1 MMPGQ
6 MMPTTG
12 IEQLGNFQ
20 DSMNSRSG
28 LDRLRA
34 MQTLGLMSLANDT
47 YMEESLD
54 QPQQPMMNPE
64 QPMMQ
69 QGLSGLPQVQ
79 AGFGGFLK
87 NVFKAV
93 TRPIKA
99 VVKGVSKFAKSK
111 IGKMIVP
118 AALAFAAPWAMGL
131 SFSASPFLY
140 SAAAGLGSGL
150 GSLVSGAKP
159 GDALKS
165 ALIGGLATYAGGSL
179 FNKFGGAGSK
189 AATGASKLTTAS
201 GAPVYG
207 SNVVTGAAK
216 AAGTGGAQTFGSFGT
231 MGTGAGTVGSQA
243 ANVATA
249 IPSALTGSPL
259 AVQAA
264 QQAAV
269 DSALTN
275 VGLTGT
281 APTGPFSSTAFTGGG
296 SAVAPSAAVQPG
308 AQSIFSGD
316 TSAQAFKNL
325 PKQLVQYG
333 KEALTKPE
341 TYGALARD
349 MAPSPFDQPALSPEQ
364 ELEDYGFTR
373 TPNSLGLQEAYYVNP
388 DTGQEMSITDA
399 MAYMRSKSQGITGA
413 QRRDQATQVGG
424 FGNLAPQL
432 KYRPT
437 GLATSSPFINKDGGA
452 VIPQQDGSEILRSSG
467 GLMGYAYGGQL
478 PEFSGQ
484 VPGEGHGMEDN
495 VSFPITERQ
504 GGGEVQIAEGRLSP
518 DEYVVDANT
527 MSLLGNGSSDAGAK
541 IMDETI
547 RDVRMAATGQKEQQ
561 KQINGLQALS
571 RMKRNI

>member
-1 MMPGQ
+1 MAMQPQ
-6 MMPTTG
+6 MTG
-12 IEQLGNFQ
+12 VESLQGFQ
-20 DSMNSRSG
+20 DNMNSTSG
-28 LDRLRA
+28 LERLRA

-47 YMEESLD
+47 YMEESLE
-54 QPQQPMMNPE
+54 QPTQPMMN
-64 QPMMQ
+64 
-69 QGLSGLPQVQ
+69 QGLSGLPVVQ

-99 VVKGVSKFAKSK
+99 IAKGVSKFAKSK
-111 IGKMIVP
+111 IGKMVVP

-201 GAPVYG
+201 GAPVFG
-207 SNVVTGAAK
+207 QNVATGAAK

-281 APTGPFSSTAFTGGG
+281 VPTAPFSSTAFTGGG
-296 SAVAPSAAVQPG
+296 SAIAPTAAVQPG

-316 TSAQAFKNL
+316 TSMQAFKNL

-341 TYGALARD
+341 TYGAIARD
-349 MAPSPFDQPALSPEQ
+349 LAPSPFDQPALSPEQ

-373 TPNSLGLQEAYYVNP
+373 SPNSLGLQEAYYVNP
-388 DTGQEMSITDA
+388 DTGQEMSIADA
-399 MAYMRSKSQGITGA
+399 VAYMRSRSQGVTGA
-413 QRRDQATQVGG
+413 QRRDQATQMGG
-424 FGNLAPQL
+424 FGNLAPQI
-432 KYRPT
+432 KYRLT
-437 GLATSSPFINKDGGA
+437 NKDGG
-452 VIPQQDGSEILRSSG
+452 SILRSSG

-495 VSFPITERQ
+495 ISFPISEENSNIQ
-504 GGGEVQIAEGRLSP
+504 LAEGRLSP

-541 IMDETI
+541 IMDQTVKDI
-547 RDVRMAATGQKEQQ
+547 RMAATGQKEQQ
-561 KQINGLQALS
+561 KEINGLQALS

>member
-54 QPQQPMMNPE
+54 QPQQPMM
-64 QPMMQ
+64 Q
-69 QGLSGLPQVQ
+69 QGLSGLPQVE
-79 AGFGGFLK
+79 AGFGGFLR
-87 NVFKAV
+87 NIVKAV

-99 VVKGVSKFAKSK
+99 VAKGVSKFAKSK

-243 ANVATA
+243 ANVATVL
-249 IPSALTGSPL
+249 PSAATGSPL

-281 APTGPFSSTAFTGGG
+281 APTGPFSSTTFTGGG

-341 TYGALARD
+341 TYGAIARD

-364 ELEDYGFTR
+364 ELEGYGFTR

-399 MAYMRSKSQGITGA
+399 VAYMRSKSQGITGA

-432 KYRPT
+432 KYR
-437 GLATSSPFINKDGGA
+437 LSNKDGGV

>member
-54 QPQQPMMNPE
+54 QPQQPMM
-64 QPMMQ
+64 Q
-69 QGLSGLPQVQ
+69 QGLSGLPQVE
-79 AGFGGFLK
+79 AGFGGFLR
-87 NVFKAV
+87 NIVKAV

-99 VVKGVSKFAKSK
+99 VAKGVSKFAKSK

-243 ANVATA
+243 ANVATVL
-249 IPSALTGSPL
+249 PSAATGSPL

-281 APTGPFSSTAFTGGG
+281 APTGPFSSTTFTGGG

-341 TYGALARD
+341 TYGAIARD

-399 MAYMRSKSQGITGA
+399 VAYMRSKSQGITGA

-432 KYRPT
+432 KYR
-437 GLATSSPFINKDGGA
+437 LSNKDGGA
-452 VIPQQDGSEILRSSG
+452 VMPQQDGSEILRSSG

>member
-12 IEQLGNFQ
+12 TEQLGNFQ
-20 DSMNSRSG
+20 DNMNSRSG

-179 FNKFGGAGSK
+179 FNKFGGAGSTVK
-189 AATGASKLTTAS
+189 PMTGAST
-201 GAPVYG
+201 GVYG
-207 SNVVTGAAK
+207 QNVVTGAAK
-216 AAGTGGAQTFGSFGT
+216 AAGTTGGQTFGSFGGSQSLGSL
-231 MGTGAGTVGSQA
+231 GTGNVGLIPSSTNIA
-243 ANVATA
+243 SAATA
-249 IPSALTGSPL
+249 IPSAQTGSVL
-259 AVQAA
+259 AIQSAKD
-264 QQAAV
+264 AAV
-269 DSALTN
+269 RNALTN
-275 VGLTGT
+275 AGLVSNVGT
-281 APTGPFSSTAFTGGG
+281 APTGPFSSTVFTGGG
-296 SAVAPSAAVQPG
+296 SAVAPSAAVQLG
-308 AQSIFSGD
+308 APSIFSGD

-341 TYGALARD
+341 TYGAIARD
-349 MAPSPFDQPALSPEQ
+349 LAPSPFDQPALSPEQ

-432 KYRPT
+432 KYR
-437 GLATSSPFINKDGGA
+437 LSNKDGGA

>member
-54 QPQQPMMNPE
+54 QPQQPMM
-64 QPMMQ
+64 Q
-69 QGLSGLPQVQ
+69 QGLSGLPQVE
-79 AGFGGFLK
+79 AGFGGFLR
-87 NVFKAV
+87 NIVKAV

-99 VVKGVSKFAKSK
+99 VAKGVSKFAKSK

-131 SFSASPFLY
+131 SFSTSPFLY
-140 SAAAGLGSGL
+140 SAVAGLGSGL

-165 ALIGGLATYAGGSL
+165 ALIGGLSTYAGGSL
-179 FNKFGGAGSK
+179 FNKLGGAGSTVK
-189 AATGASKLTTAS
+189 PMTGASTKVFGQNIAS
-201 GAPVYG
+201 
-207 SNVVTGAAK
+207 GAAK

-281 APTGPFSSTAFTGGG
+281 APTGPFSSTVFTGGG

-341 TYGALARD
+341 TYGAIARD
-349 MAPSPFDQPALSPEQ
+349 LAPSPFDQPALSPEQ

-432 KYRPT
+432 KYR
-437 GLATSSPFINKDGGA
+437 LSNKDGGA
-452 VIPQQDGSEILRSSG
+452 VMPQQDGSEILRSSG

>member
-1 MMPGQ
+1 MAMQPQ
-6 MMPTTG
+6 MTG
-12 IEQLGNFQ
+12 VESLQGFQ
-20 DSMNSRSG
+20 DNMNSTSG
-28 LDRLRA
+28 LERLRA

-47 YMEESLD
+47 YMEESLE
-54 QPQQPMMNPE
+54 QPTQPMMN
-64 QPMMQ
+64 
-69 QGLSGLPQVQ
+69 QGLSGLPVVQ

-99 VVKGVSKFAKSK
+99 IAKGVSKFAKSK
-111 IGKMIVP
+111 IGKMVVP

-201 GAPVYG
+201 GAPVFG
-207 SNVVTGAAK
+207 QNVATGAAK

-243 ANVATA
+243 AQAATA

-281 APTGPFSSTAFTGGG
+281 VPTAPFSSTAFTGGG
-296 SAVAPSAAVQPG
+296 SAIAPTAAVQPG

-316 TSAQAFKNL
+316 TSMQAFKNL

-341 TYGALARD
+341 TYGAIARD
-349 MAPSPFDQPALSPEQ
+349 LAPSPFDQPALSPEQ

-373 TPNSLGLQEAYYVNP
+373 SPNSLGLQEAYYVNP
-388 DTGQEMSITDA
+388 DTGQEMSIADA
-399 MAYMRSKSQGITGA
+399 VAYMRSRSQGVTGA
-413 QRRDQATQVGG
+413 QRRDQATQMGG
-424 FGNLAPQL
+424 FGNLAPQI
-432 KYRPT
+432 KYRLT
-437 GLATSSPFINKDGGA
+437 NKDGG
-452 VIPQQDGSEILRSSG
+452 SILRSSG

-495 VSFPITERQ
+495 ISFPISEENSNIQ
-504 GGGEVQIAEGRLSP
+504 LAEGRLSP

-541 IMDETI
+541 IMDQTVKDI
-547 RDVRMAATGQKEQQ
+547 RMAATGQKEQQ
-561 KQINGLQALS
+561 KEINGLQALS

>member
-12 IEQLGNFQ
+12 TEQLGNFQ
-20 DSMNSRSG
+20 DNMNSRSG

-165 ALIGGLATYAGGSL
+165 ALIGGLSTYAGGSL
-179 FNKFGGAGSK
+179 FNKLGGAGSTVK
-189 AATGASKLTTAS
+189 PMTGAST
-201 GAPVYG
+201 GVYG
-207 SNVVTGAAK
+207 QNVVTGAAK
-216 AAGTGGAQTFGSFGT
+216 AAGTTGGQTFGSFGGSQSLGSL
-231 MGTGAGTVGSQA
+231 GTGNVGLIPSSTNIA
-243 ANVATA
+243 SAATA
-249 IPSALTGSPL
+249 IPSAQTGSVL
-259 AVQAA
+259 AIQSAKD
-264 QQAAV
+264 AAV
-269 DSALTN
+269 RNALTN
-275 VGLTGT
+275 AGLVSNVGT
-281 APTGPFSSTAFTGGG
+281 APTGPFSSTVFTGGG
-296 SAVAPSAAVQPG
+296 SAVAPSAAVQLG
-308 AQSIFSGD
+308 APSIFSGD

-341 TYGALARD
+341 TYGAIARD
-349 MAPSPFDQPALSPEQ
+349 LAPSPFDQPALSPEQ

-399 MAYMRSKSQGITGA
+399 VAYMRSKSQGITGA

-432 KYRPT
+432 KYR
-437 GLATSSPFINKDGGA
+437 LSNKDGGA

>member
-12 IEQLGNFQ
+12 IEQLGDFQ
-20 DSMNSRSG
+20 NDMNSRSG

-47 YMEESLD
+47 YMEEETE
-54 QPQQPMMNPE
+54 QNAMMNPE

-69 QGLSGLPQVQ
+69 QGLSGLPVVE

-87 NVFKAV
+87 SVFKAV

-118 AALAFAAPWAMGL
+118 AALAFAAPWALGL

-150 GSLVSGAKP
+150 GSLISGAKP

-165 ALIGGLATYAGGSL
+165 ALIGGLSTYAGGSL
-179 FNKFGGAGSK
+179 FNKFGGAGSTVK
-189 AATGASKLTTAS
+189 PMTGASTKVFGQNVATGAT
-201 GAPVYG
+201 
-207 SNVVTGAAK
+207 K
-216 AAGTGGAQTFGSFGT
+216 ALGTGGGQTFGSLGT

-243 ANVATA
+243 ATAATA

-264 QQAAV
+264 QQAATNT
-269 DSALTN
+269 ALTN
-275 VGLTGT
+275 VGLAPT
-281 APTGPFSSTAFTGGG
+281 APTGPFSSTVFTGGG

-341 TYGALARD
+341 TYGAIARD
-349 MAPSPFDQPALSPEQ
+349 MAPSPFDQPALSPED
-364 ELEDYGFTR
+364 ELEGYGFTR

-437 GLATSSPFINKDGGA
+437 GLATNTPYPFMNKDGGA

-495 VSFPITERQ
+495 ISFPITERQ

-527 MSLLGNGSSDAGAK
+527 MSLLGNGSPDAGAK
-541 IMDETI
+541 IMDKTV
-547 RDVRMAATGQKEQQ
+547 RDVRMAATGQREQQ
-561 KQINGLQALS
+561 KEINGLQALS

>member
-1 MMPGQ
+1 MAMQPQ
-6 MMPTTG
+6 MTG
-12 IEQLGNFQ
+12 LESLGNFQ
-20 DSMNSRSG
+20 DNMNSTSG
-28 LDRLRA
+28 LERLRA

-47 YMEESLD
+47 YMEESLE
-54 QPQQPMMNPE
+54 QPTQPMMN
-64 QPMMQ
+64 
-69 QGLSGLPQVQ
+69 QGLSGLPVVQ

-99 VVKGVSKFAKSK
+99 IAKGVSKFAKSK
-111 IGKMIVP
+111 IGKMVVP

-243 ANVATA
+243 AQAAA

-281 APTGPFSSTAFTGGG
+281 VPTAPFSSTAFTGGG
-296 SAVAPSAAVQPG
+296 SAIAPTAAVQPG

-316 TSAQAFKNL
+316 TSMQAFKNL

-341 TYGALARD
+341 TYGAIARD
-349 MAPSPFDQPALSPEQ
+349 LAPSPFDQPALSPEQ

-373 TPNSLGLQEAYYVNP
+373 SPNSLGLQEAYYVNP
-388 DTGQEMSITDA
+388 DTGQEMSIADA
-399 MAYMRSKSQGITGA
+399 VAYMRSRSQGVTGA
-413 QRRDQATQVGG
+413 QRRDQATQMGG
-424 FGNLAPQL
+424 FGNLAPQI
-432 KYRPT
+432 KYRLT
-437 GLATSSPFINKDGGA
+437 NKDGG
-452 VIPQQDGSEILRSSG
+452 SILRSSG

-495 VSFPITERQ
+495 ISFPISEENSNIQ
-504 GGGEVQIAEGRLSP
+504 LAEGRLSP

-541 IMDETI
+541 IMDQTVKDI
-547 RDVRMAATGQKEQQ
+547 RMAATGQKEQQ
-561 KQINGLQALS
+561 KEINGLQALS

>member
-1 MMPGQ
+1 MAMQPQ
-6 MMPTTG
+6 MTG
-12 IEQLGNFQ
+12 VESLQGFQ
-20 DSMNSRSG
+20 DNMNSTSG
-28 LDRLRA
+28 LERLRA

-47 YMEESLD
+47 YMEESLE
-54 QPQQPMMNPE
+54 QPTQPMMN
-64 QPMMQ
+64 
-69 QGLSGLPQVQ
+69 QGLSGLPVVQ

-99 VVKGVSKFAKSK
+99 IAKGVSKFAKSK
-111 IGKMIVP
+111 IGKMVVP

-179 FNKFGGAGSK
+179 FNKFGGAGSTVK
-189 AATGASKLTTAS
+189 PMTGASTKVF
-201 GAPVYG
+201 GQ
-207 SNVVTGAAK
+207 NVATGAAK

-281 APTGPFSSTAFTGGG
+281 VPTAPFSSTAFTGGG
-296 SAVAPSAAVQPG
+296 SAIAPTAAVQPG

-316 TSAQAFKNL
+316 TSMQAFKNL

-341 TYGALARD
+341 TYGAIARD
-349 MAPSPFDQPALSPEQ
+349 LAPSPFDQPALSPEQ

-373 TPNSLGLQEAYYVNP
+373 SPNSLGLQEAYYVNP
-388 DTGQEMSITDA
+388 DTGQEMSIADA
-399 MAYMRSKSQGITGA
+399 VAYMRSRSQGVTGA
-413 QRRDQATQVGG
+413 QRRDQATQMGG
-424 FGNLAPQL
+424 FGNLAPQI
-432 KYRPT
+432 KYRLT
-437 GLATSSPFINKDGGA
+437 NKDGG
-452 VIPQQDGSEILRSSG
+452 SILRSSG

-495 VSFPITERQ
+495 ISFPISEENSNIQ
-504 GGGEVQIAEGRLSP
+504 LAEGRLSP

-541 IMDETI
+541 IMDQTVKDI
-547 RDVRMAATGQKEQQ
+547 RMAATGQKEQQ
-561 KQINGLQALS
+561 KEINGLQALS

>member
-6 MMPTTG
+6 MIPTTG

-179 FNKFGGAGSK
+179 FNKFGGAGSTVK
-189 AATGASKLTTAS
+189 PMTGAST
-201 GAPVYG
+201 GVYG
-207 SNVVTGAAK
+207 QNVVTGAAK
-216 AAGTGGAQTFGSFGT
+216 AAGTTGGQTFGSFGGSQSLGSL
-231 MGTGAGTVGSQA
+231 GTGNVGLIPSSTNIA
-243 ANVATA
+243 SAATA
-249 IPSALTGSPL
+249 IPSAQTGSVL
-259 AVQAA
+259 AIQSAKD
-264 QQAAV
+264 AAV
-269 DSALTN
+269 RNALTN
-275 VGLTGT
+275 AGLVSNVGT
-281 APTGPFSSTAFTGGG
+281 APTGPFSSTVFTGGG
-296 SAVAPSAAVQPG
+296 SAVAPSAAVQLG
-308 AQSIFSGD
+308 APSIFSGD

-341 TYGALARD
+341 TYGAIARD
-349 MAPSPFDQPALSPEQ
+349 LAPSPFDQPALSPEQ

-399 MAYMRSKSQGITGA
+399 VAYMRSKSQGITGA

-432 KYRPT
+432 KYR
-437 GLATSSPFINKDGGA
+437 LSNKDGGA

>member
-1 MMPGQ
+1 
-6 MMPTTG
+6 
-12 IEQLGNFQ
+12 
-20 DSMNSRSG
+20 
-28 LDRLRA
+28 
-34 MQTLGLMSLANDT
+34 MSLANDT
-47 YMEESLD
+47 YMEESLE
-54 QPQQPMMNPE
+54 QPTQPMMN
-64 QPMMQ
+64 
-69 QGLSGLPQVQ
+69 QGLSGLPVVQ

-99 VVKGVSKFAKSK
+99 IAKGVSKFAKSK
-111 IGKMIVP
+111 IGKMVVP

-243 ANVATA
+243 AQAAA

-281 APTGPFSSTAFTGGG
+281 VPTAPFSSTAFTGGG
-296 SAVAPSAAVQPG
+296 SAIAPTAAVQPG

-316 TSAQAFKNL
+316 TSMQAFKNL

-341 TYGALARD
+341 TYGAIARD
-349 MAPSPFDQPALSPEQ
+349 LAPSPFDQPALSPEQ

-373 TPNSLGLQEAYYVNP
+373 SPNSLGLQEAYYVNP
-388 DTGQEMSITDA
+388 DTGQEMSIADA
-399 MAYMRSKSQGITGA
+399 VAYMRSRSQGVTGA
-413 QRRDQATQVGG
+413 QRRDQATQMGG
-424 FGNLAPQL
+424 FGNLAPQI
-432 KYRPT
+432 KYRLT
-437 GLATSSPFINKDGGA
+437 NKDGG
-452 VIPQQDGSEILRSSG
+452 SILRSSG

-495 VSFPITERQ
+495 ISFPISEENSNIQ
-504 GGGEVQIAEGRLSP
+504 LAEGRLSP

-541 IMDETI
+541 IMDQTVKDI
-547 RDVRMAATGQKEQQ
+547 RMAATGQKEQQ
-561 KQINGLQALS
+561 KEINGLQALS

>member
-1 MMPGQ
+1 MNMAMQPQ
-6 MMPTTG
+6 MTG
-12 IEQLGNFQ
+12 VESLQGFQ
-20 DSMNSRSG
+20 DNMNSTSG
-28 LDRLRA
+28 LERLRA

-47 YMEESLD
+47 YMEESLE
-54 QPQQPMMNPE
+54 QPTQPMMN
-64 QPMMQ
+64 
-69 QGLSGLPQVQ
+69 QGLSGLPVVQ

-93 TRPIKA
+93 TKPFKA
-99 VVKGVSKFAKSK
+99 VAKGVSKFAKSK
-111 IGKMIVP
+111 IGRMVVP

-131 SFSASPFLY
+131 SFSTSPFLY
-140 SAAAGLGSGL
+140 SAVAGLGSGL

-243 ANVATA
+243 AQAATA

-281 APTGPFSSTAFTGGG
+281 VPTAPFSSTTFTGGG
-296 SAVAPSAAVQPG
+296 SAIAPSAAVQPG

-316 TSAQAFKNL
+316 TSMQAFKNL

-341 TYGALARD
+341 TYGAIARD
-349 MAPSPFDQPALSPEQ
+349 LAPSPFDQPALSPEQ

-373 TPNSLGLQEAYYVNP
+373 SPNSLGLQEAYYVNP
-388 DTGQEMSITDA
+388 DTGQEMSIADA
-399 MAYMRSKSQGITGA
+399 VAYMRSRSQGVTGA
-413 QRRDQATQVGG
+413 QRRDQATQMGG
-424 FGNLAPQL
+424 FGNLAPQI
-432 KYRPT
+432 KYRLT
-437 GLATSSPFINKDGGA
+437 NKDGG
-452 VIPQQDGSEILRSSG
+452 SILRSSG

-495 VSFPITERQ
+495 ISFPIVE
-504 GGGEVQIAEGRLSP
+504 ENSNIQIAEGRLSP

-527 MSLLGNGSSDAGAK
+527 MSLLGNGSADAGAE
-541 IMDETI
+541 IMDKTVKDI
-547 RDVRMAATGQKEQQ
+547 RMAATGQKEQQ
-561 KQINGLQALS
+561 KEINGLQALS

>member
-6 MMPTTG
+6 MIPTTG

-99 VVKGVSKFAKSK
+99 VAKGVSKFAKSK

-179 FNKFGGAGSK
+179 FNKFGGAGSTVK
-189 AATGASKLTTAS
+189 PMTGAST
-201 GAPVYG
+201 GVYG
-207 SNVVTGAAK
+207 QNVVTGAAK
-216 AAGTGGAQTFGSFGT
+216 AAGTTGGQTFGSFGGSQSLGSL
-231 MGTGAGTVGSQA
+231 GTGNVGLIPSSTNIA
-243 ANVATA
+243 SAATA
-249 IPSALTGSPL
+249 IPSAQTGSVL
-259 AVQAA
+259 AIQSAKD
-264 QQAAV
+264 AAV
-269 DSALTN
+269 RNALTN
-275 VGLTGT
+275 AGLVSNVGT
-281 APTGPFSSTAFTGGG
+281 APTGPFSSTVFTGGG
-296 SAVAPSAAVQPG
+296 SAVAPSAAVQLG
-308 AQSIFSGD
+308 APSIFSGD

-341 TYGALARD
+341 TYGAIARD
-349 MAPSPFDQPALSPEQ
+349 LAPSPFDQPALSPEQ

-399 MAYMRSKSQGITGA
+399 VAYMRSKSQGITGA

-432 KYRPT
+432 KYR
-437 GLATSSPFINKDGGA
+437 LSNKDGGA

>member
-54 QPQQPMMNPE
+54 QPQQPMM
-64 QPMMQ
+64 Q
-69 QGLSGLPQVQ
+69 QGLSGLPQVE
-79 AGFGGFLK
+79 AGFGGFLR
-87 NVFKAV
+87 NIVKAV

-99 VVKGVSKFAKSK
+99 VAKGVSKFAKSK

-243 ANVATA
+243 ANVATVL
-249 IPSALTGSPL
+249 PSAATGSPL

-281 APTGPFSSTAFTGGG
+281 APTGPFSSTTFTGGG

-341 TYGALARD
+341 TYGAIARD

-364 ELEDYGFTR
+364 ELEGYGFTR

-399 MAYMRSKSQGITGA
+399 VAYMRSKSQGITGA

-432 KYRPT
+432 KYR
-437 GLATSSPFINKDGGA
+437 LSNKDGGA

>member
-1 MMPGQ
+1 MAMQPQ
-6 MMPTTG
+6 MTG
-12 IEQLGNFQ
+12 VESLQGFQ
-20 DSMNSRSG
+20 DNMNSTSG
-28 LDRLRA
+28 LERLRA

-47 YMEESLD
+47 YMEESLE
-54 QPQQPMMNPE
+54 QPTQPMMN
-64 QPMMQ
+64 
-69 QGLSGLPQVQ
+69 QGLSGLPVVQ

-99 VVKGVSKFAKSK
+99 IAKGVSKFAKSK
-111 IGKMIVP
+111 IGKMVVP

-201 GAPVYG
+201 GAPVFG
-207 SNVVTGAAK
+207 QNVATGAAK

-243 ANVATA
+243 AQAATA

-281 APTGPFSSTAFTGGG
+281 VPTAPFSSTAFTGGG
-296 SAVAPSAAVQPG
+296 SAIAPTAAVQPG

-316 TSAQAFKNL
+316 TSMQAFKNL

-341 TYGALARD
+341 TYGAIARD
-349 MAPSPFDQPALSPEQ
+349 LAPSPFDQPALSPEQ

-373 TPNSLGLQEAYYVNP
+373 SPNSLGLQEAYYVNP
-388 DTGQEMSITDA
+388 DTGQEMSIADA
-399 MAYMRSKSQGITGA
+399 VAYMRSRSQGVTGA
-413 QRRDQATQVGG
+413 QRRDQATQMGG
-424 FGNLAPQL
+424 FGNLAPQI
-432 KYRPT
+432 KYRLT
-437 GLATSSPFINKDGGA
+437 NKDGG
-452 VIPQQDGSEILRSSG
+452 SILRSSG

-495 VSFPITERQ
+495 ISFPIIEEKSNIQ
-504 GGGEVQIAEGRLSP
+504 LAEGRLSP

-541 IMDETI
+541 IMDQTVKDI
-547 RDVRMAATGQKEQQ
+547 RMAATGQKEQQ
-561 KQINGLQALS
+561 KEINGLQALS

>member
-12 IEQLGNFQ
+12 IEQLGDFQ
-20 DSMNSRSG
+20 NNMNSRSG

-47 YMEESLD
+47 YMEEETE
-54 QPQQPMMNPE
+54 QNAMMNPQQPRME
-64 QPMMQ
+64 
-69 QGLSGLPQVQ
+69 QGLSGLPVVE
-79 AGFGGFLK
+79 AGLGGFLK
-87 NVFKAV
+87 SVFKAV
-93 TRPIKA
+93 SRPIKA

-179 FNKFGGAGSK
+179 FNKFGGAGSTVK
-189 AATGASKLTTAS
+189 PMTGASTKVFGQNVATGAT
-201 GAPVYG
+201 
-207 SNVVTGAAK
+207 K
-216 AAGTGGAQTFGSFGT
+216 ALGTGGGQTFGSLGT

-243 ANVATA
+243 ATAATA

-264 QQAAV
+264 QQAATNT
-269 DSALTN
+269 ALTN
-275 VGLTGT
+275 AGLVQNVAT
-281 APTGPFSSTAFTGGG
+281 APTGPFSSTVFTGGG
-296 SAVAPSAAVQPG
+296 QQLAPSLGVQPG
-308 AQSIFSGD
+308 SQSIFSGD

-341 TYGALARD
+341 TYGAIARD
-349 MAPSPFDQPALSPEQ
+349 MAPSPFDQPALSPED
-364 ELEDYGFTR
+364 ELEGYGFTR

-437 GLATSSPFINKDGGA
+437 GLATNTPYPFMNKDGGA

-495 VSFPITERQ
+495 ISFPITERQ

-527 MSLLGNGSSDAGAK
+527 MSLLGNGSPDAGAK
-541 IMDETI
+541 IMDKTV
-547 RDVRMAATGQKEQQ
+547 RDVRMAATGQREQQ
-561 KQINGLQALS
+561 KEINGLQALS

>member
-6 MMPTTG
+6 MIPTTG

-179 FNKFGGAGSK
+179 FNKFGGAGSTVK
-189 AATGASKLTTAS
+189 PMTGAST
-201 GAPVYG
+201 GVYG
-207 SNVVTGAAK
+207 QNVVTGAAK
-216 AAGTGGAQTFGSFGT
+216 AAGTTGGQTFGSFG
-231 MGTGAGTVGSQA
+231 GSQ
-243 ANVATA
+243 
-249 IPSALTGSPL
+249 
-259 AVQAA
+259 
-264 QQAAV
+264 
-269 DSALTN
+269 
-275 VGLTGT
+275 
-281 APTGPFSSTAFTGGG
+281 
-296 SAVAPSAAVQPG
+296 
-308 AQSIFSGD
+308 
-316 TSAQAFKNL
+316 
-325 PKQLVQYG
+325 
-333 KEALTKPE
+333 
-341 TYGALARD
+341 TY
-349 MAPSPFDQPALSPEQ
+349 
-364 ELEDYGFTR
+364 
-373 TPNSLGLQEAYYVNP
+373 
-388 DTGQEMSITDA
+388 
-399 MAYMRSKSQGITGA
+399 
-413 QRRDQATQVGG
+413 
-424 FGNLAPQL
+424 
-432 KYRPT
+432 
-437 GLATSSPFINKDGGA
+437 
-452 VIPQQDGSEILRSSG
+452 
-467 GLMGYAYGGQL
+467 
-478 PEFSGQ
+478 
-484 VPGEGHGMEDN
+484 
-495 VSFPITERQ
+495 
-504 GGGEVQIAEGRLSP
+504 
-518 DEYVVDANT
+518 
-527 MSLLGNGSSDAGAK
+527 
-541 IMDETI
+541 
-547 RDVRMAATGQKEQQ
+547 
-561 KQINGLQALS
+561 
-571 RMKRNI
+571 

>member
-1 MMPGQ
+1 MAMQPQ
-6 MMPTTG
+6 MTG
-12 IEQLGNFQ
+12 VESLQGFQ
-20 DSMNSRSG
+20 DNMNSTSG
-28 LDRLRA
+28 LERLRA

-47 YMEESLD
+47 YMEESLE
-54 QPQQPMMNPE
+54 QPTQPMMN
-64 QPMMQ
+64 
-69 QGLSGLPQVQ
+69 QGLSGLPVVQ

-99 VVKGVSKFAKSK
+99 VAKGVSKFAKSK

-118 AALAFAAPWAMGL
+118 AALAFAAPYAMGL

-201 GAPVYG
+201 GAPVFG
-207 SNVVTGAAK
+207 QNVATGAAK

-243 ANVATA
+243 AQAATA

-281 APTGPFSSTAFTGGG
+281 VPTAPFSSTAFTGGG
-296 SAVAPSAAVQPG
+296 SAIAPTAAVQPG

-316 TSAQAFKNL
+316 TSMQAFKNL

-341 TYGALARD
+341 TYGAIARD
-349 MAPSPFDQPALSPEQ
+349 LAPSPFDQPALSPEQ

-373 TPNSLGLQEAYYVNP
+373 SPNSLGLQEAYYVNP
-388 DTGQEMSITDA
+388 DTGQEMSIADA
-399 MAYMRSKSQGITGA
+399 VAYMRSRSKGVTGA
-413 QRRDQATQVGG
+413 QRRDQATQMGG
-424 FGNLAPQL
+424 FGNLAPQI
-432 KYRPT
+432 KYRLT
-437 GLATSSPFINKDGGA
+437 NKDGG
-452 VIPQQDGSEILRSSG
+452 SILRSSG

-495 VSFPITERQ
+495 ISFPISEENSNIQ
-504 GGGEVQIAEGRLSP
+504 LAEGRLSP
-518 DEYVVDANT
+518 DEYVIDANT

-541 IMDETI
+541 IMDQTVKDI
-547 RDVRMAATGQKEQQ
+547 RMAATGQKEQQ
-561 KQINGLQALS
+561 KEINGLQALS

>member
-1 MMPGQ
+1 MNMAMQPQ
-6 MMPTTG
+6 MTEVESLQG
-12 IEQLGNFQ
+12 FQ
-20 DSMNSRSG
+20 DNMNSTSG
-28 LDRLRA
+28 LERLRA

-47 YMEESLD
+47 YMEESLE
-54 QPQQPMMNPE
+54 QPTQPMMN
-64 QPMMQ
+64 
-69 QGLSGLPQVQ
+69 QGLSGLPVVQ

-99 VVKGVSKFAKSK
+99 IAKGVSKFAKSK
-111 IGKMIVP
+111 IGKMVVP

-243 ANVATA
+243 AQAAA

-281 APTGPFSSTAFTGGG
+281 VPTAPFSSTAFTGGG
-296 SAVAPSAAVQPG
+296 SAIAPTAAVQPG

-316 TSAQAFKNL
+316 TSMQAFKNL

-341 TYGALARD
+341 TYGAIARD
-349 MAPSPFDQPALSPEQ
+349 LAPSPFDQPALSPEQ

-373 TPNSLGLQEAYYVNP
+373 SPNSLGLQEAYYVNP
-388 DTGQEMSITDA
+388 DTGQEMSIADA
-399 MAYMRSKSQGITGA
+399 VAYMRSRSQGVTGA
-413 QRRDQATQVGG
+413 QRRDQATQMGG
-424 FGNLAPQL
+424 FGNLAPQI
-432 KYRPT
+432 KYRLT
-437 GLATSSPFINKDGGA
+437 NKDGG
-452 VIPQQDGSEILRSSG
+452 SILRSSG

-495 VSFPITERQ
+495 ISFPISEENSNIQ
-504 GGGEVQIAEGRLSP
+504 LAEGRLSP

-541 IMDETI
+541 IMDQTVKDI
-547 RDVRMAATGQKEQQ
+547 RMAATGQKEQQ
-561 KQINGLQALS
+561 KEINGLQALS

>member
-1 MMPGQ
+1 MAMQPQ
-6 MMPTTG
+6 MTEVESLQG
-12 IEQLGNFQ
+12 FQ
-20 DSMNSRSG
+20 DNMNSTSG
-28 LDRLRA
+28 LERLRA

-47 YMEESLD
+47 YMEESLE
-54 QPQQPMMNPE
+54 QPTQPMMN
-64 QPMMQ
+64 
-69 QGLSGLPQVQ
+69 QGLSGLPVVQ

-99 VVKGVSKFAKSK
+99 IAKGVSKFAKSK
-111 IGKMIVP
+111 IGKMVVP

-243 ANVATA
+243 AQAAA

-281 APTGPFSSTAFTGGG
+281 VPTAPFSSTAFTGGG
-296 SAVAPSAAVQPG
+296 SAIAPTAAVQPG

-316 TSAQAFKNL
+316 TSMQAFKNL

-341 TYGALARD
+341 TYGAIARD
-349 MAPSPFDQPALSPEQ
+349 LAPSPFDQPALSPEQ

-373 TPNSLGLQEAYYVNP
+373 SPNSLGLQEAYYVNP
-388 DTGQEMSITDA
+388 DTGQEMSIADA
-399 MAYMRSKSQGITGA
+399 VAYMRSRSQGVTGA
-413 QRRDQATQVGG
+413 QRRDQATQMGG
-424 FGNLAPQL
+424 FGNLAPQI
-432 KYRPT
+432 KYRLT
-437 GLATSSPFINKDGGA
+437 NKDGG
-452 VIPQQDGSEILRSSG
+452 SILRSSG

-495 VSFPITERQ
+495 ISFPISEENSNIQ
-504 GGGEVQIAEGRLSP
+504 LAEGRLSP

-541 IMDETI
+541 IMDQTVKDI
-547 RDVRMAATGQKEQQ
+547 RMAATGQKEQQ
-561 KQINGLQALS
+561 KEINGLQALS

>member
-12 IEQLGNFQ
+12 TEQLGNFQ
-20 DSMNSRSG
+20 DNMNSRSG

-131 SFSASPFLY
+131 SFSTSPFLY
-140 SAAAGLGSGL
+140 SAVAGLGSGL

-165 ALIGGLATYAGGSL
+165 ALIGGLSTYAGGSL
-179 FNKFGGAGSK
+179 FNKFGGAGSTVK
-189 AATGASKLTTAS
+189 PMTGAST
-201 GAPVYG
+201 GVYG
-207 SNVVTGAAK
+207 QNVVTGAAK
-216 AAGTGGAQTFGSFGT
+216 AAGTTGGQTFGSFGGSQSLGSL
-231 MGTGAGTVGSQA
+231 GTGNVGLIPSSTNIA
-243 ANVATA
+243 SAATA
-249 IPSALTGSPL
+249 IPSAQTGSVL
-259 AVQAA
+259 AIQSAKD
-264 QQAAV
+264 AAV
-269 DSALTN
+269 RNALTN
-275 VGLTGT
+275 AGLVSNVGT
-281 APTGPFSSTAFTGGG
+281 APTGPFSSTVFTGGG
-296 SAVAPSAAVQPG
+296 SAVAPSAAVQLG
-308 AQSIFSGD
+308 APSIFSGD

-341 TYGALARD
+341 TYGAIARD
-349 MAPSPFDQPALSPEQ
+349 LAPSPFDQPALSPEQ

-399 MAYMRSKSQGITGA
+399 VAYMRSKSQGITGA

-432 KYRPT
+432 KYR
-437 GLATSSPFINKDGGA
+437 LSNKDGGA

>member
-1 MMPGQ
+1 MAMQPQ
-6 MMPTTG
+6 MTG
-12 IEQLGNFQ
+12 VESLQGFQ
-20 DSMNSRSG
+20 DNMNSTSG
-28 LDRLRA
+28 LERLRA

-47 YMEESLD
+47 YMEESLE
-54 QPQQPMMNPE
+54 QPTQPMMN
-64 QPMMQ
+64 
-69 QGLSGLPQVQ
+69 QGLSGLPVVQ

-93 TRPIKA
+93 TKPFKA
-99 VVKGVSKFAKSK
+99 VAKGVSKFAKSK
-111 IGKMIVP
+111 IGRMVVP

-131 SFSASPFLY
+131 SFSTSPFLY
-140 SAAAGLGSGL
+140 SAVAGLGSGL

-243 ANVATA
+243 AQAATA

-281 APTGPFSSTAFTGGG
+281 VPTAPFSSTTFTGGG
-296 SAVAPSAAVQPG
+296 SAIAPSAAVQPG

-316 TSAQAFKNL
+316 TSMQAFKNL

-341 TYGALARD
+341 TYGAIARD
-349 MAPSPFDQPALSPEQ
+349 LAPSPFDQPALSPEQ

-373 TPNSLGLQEAYYVNP
+373 SPNSLGLQEAYYVNP
-388 DTGQEMSITDA
+388 DTGQEMSIADA
-399 MAYMRSKSQGITGA
+399 VAYMRSRSQGVTGA
-413 QRRDQATQVGG
+413 QRRDQATQMGG
-424 FGNLAPQL
+424 FGNLAPQI
-432 KYRPT
+432 KYRLT
-437 GLATSSPFINKDGGA
+437 NKDGG
-452 VIPQQDGSEILRSSG
+452 SILRSSG

-495 VSFPITERQ
+495 ISFPIVE
-504 GGGEVQIAEGRLSP
+504 ENSNIQIAEGRLSP

-527 MSLLGNGSSDAGAK
+527 MSLLGNGSADAGAE
-541 IMDETI
+541 IMDKTVKDI
-547 RDVRMAATGQKEQQ
+547 RMAATGQKEQQ
-561 KQINGLQALS
+561 KEINGLQALS

>member
-47 YMEESLD
+47 YMSE
-54 QPQQPMMNPE
+54 QQQPTPPTGI
-64 QPMMQ
+64 Q
-69 QGLSGLPQVQ
+69 SLPQVQ

-179 FNKFGGAGSK
+179 FNKFGGAGSTVK
-189 AATGASKLTTAS
+189 PMTGASTKVF
-201 GAPVYG
+201 GQ
-207 SNVVTGAAK
+207 NVATGAAK

-281 APTGPFSSTAFTGGG
+281 APTGPFSSTTFTGGG

-432 KYRPT
+432 KYR
-437 GLATSSPFINKDGGA
+437 LSNKDGGA

>member
-179 FNKFGGAGSK
+179 FNKFGGAGSTVK
-189 AATGASKLTTAS
+189 PMTGASTKVF
-201 GAPVYG
+201 GQ
-207 SNVVTGAAK
+207 NVATGAAK